1 MTSSAPSTAAPR
13 AGADG
18 DAGAARGARYALI
31 VLALLWPAQLLS
43 LIGML
48 TGNAQAKVALHF
60 HTTQIQW
67 FLLSSALVGTAIAPF
82 VIKAADLYGK
92 HQVMIVITVLGLIGD
107 VIAAAAPSYGVML
120 AGRAIAGFYAPIAAL
135 AYAAV
140 REVLPPKKAVAAS
153 SIMGSGIA
161 LVALGGP
168 FLTGWLLDSFGFRG
182 VLWAMATATAIS
194 LVLLVGFLPG
204 TDYRDPEARM
214 DWIGGTLLGGGLA
227 ALTFGIG
234 KGTEWG
240 WTNASTLGFIIGGLI
255 ALVLF
260 VISQNVVKHPFV
272 HLAMLKR
279 RPVWTVVM
287 ATALTGG
294 AVFGAAVI
302 SQLLALYPKVVVPY
316 PIPGGNGATTM
327 VHMSDGLGWSATHNA
342 IVGIPASITILAL
355 GFGTGIAVRKID
367 SRLPYRLGALLVAI
381 GFALQ
386 ASFHHNATQLI
397 AASFGYALG
406 FGMIVAVGPVLVIEA
421 VAPEEQALASG
432 VQNMAMGVVT
442 TLVTTLCY
450 VVLSHHQM
458 VLQGTAL
465 YLDQG
470 YKDAFYF
477 GAAVAAVG
485 LLAALLI
492 PRLKRVS
499 ELQG

>member
-1 MTSSAPSTAAPR
+1 
-13 AGADG
+13 
-18 DAGAARGARYALI
+18 
-31 VLALLWPAQLLS
+31 
-43 LIGML
+43 
-48 TGNAQAKVALHF
+48 
-60 HTTQIQW
+60 
-67 FLLSSALVGTAIAPF
+67 
-82 VIKAADLYGK
+82 
-92 HQVMIVITVLGLIGD
+92 
-107 VIAAAAPSYGVML
+107 
-120 AGRAIAGFYAPIAAL
+120 
-135 AYAAV
+135 
-140 REVLPPKKAVAAS
+140 
-153 SIMGSGIA
+153 MGSGIA

-182 VLWAMATATAIS
+182 VLWAMATATAVS

-214 DWIGGTLLGGGLA
+214 DWVGGTLLGGGLA
-227 ALTFGIG
+227 ALAFGIG

-240 WTNASTLGFIIGGLI
+240 WTNSSTLGFIIGGLV

-260 VISQNVVKHPFV
+260 VISQNVVEHPFV
-272 HLAMLKR
+272 QLSMLKR
-279 RPVWTVVM
+279 RPVWTVVL

-294 AVFGAAVI
+294 AVFGAVFGASVI

-397 AASFGYALG
+397 AASFVYALG
-406 FGMIVAVGPVLVIEA
+406 FGMIVAVGPVLIIEA

-432 VQNMAMGVVT
+432 VQNMATGVVL

-458 VLQGTAL
+458 VVQGTAL

-470 YKDAFYF
+470 YKNAFYF

-492 PRLKRVS
+492 PRLKRVD
-499 ELQG
+499 EIQG